1 MKLHDPKTEMRILAL
16 APCKRGFGFVLLES
30 RRGLV
35 DWGMKRLTKR
45 TATEQD
51 AAIQKLV
58 HHYAPDRVIKVNR
71 GEHERARETELRSRV
86 AAAFPELAHQLPKSR
101 RAWEGRDPRMGLLRA
116 AALALSDFQTRKMAR
131 DF

>member
-35 DWGMKRLTKR
+35 DWGMKRLAKR
-45 TATEQD
+45 TATDQD

-58 HHYAPDRVIKVNR
+58 HLYDPDRVMKMNR
-71 GEHERARETELRSRV
+71 GEHKRARATALHSRV
-86 AAAFPELAHQLPKSR
+86 ATEFPELAHQLPKPR

-116 AALALSDFQTRKMAR
+116 AALALKNFQPTKMAR